1 MSKDQLPK
9 NYQMMQEKH
18 PEYIKAVAA
27 LGNAVRK
34 EGPLDEKTV
43 ELIQLSAAAALKLEG
58 AVHSHARR
66 ALKAGATPEELRQA
80 LIVITSTTGF
90 PTVATAMS
98 WVRDVTGE

>member
-9 NYQMMQEKH
+9 NYQMMQEQH
-18 PEYIKAVAA
+18 PEFIKAVAE
-27 LGNAVRK
+27 LGNAVRQ

-66 ALKAGATPEELRQA
+66 ALKAGATPEELRQT
-80 LIVITSTTGF
+80 LIVLTSTMGF
-90 PTVATAMS
+90 PTVASAMS